1 MFQLIVVF
9 RFGEYRPEGGY
20 ESNGQ
25 HIEASRTIDPQNLF
39 KTYASGFS
47 GGSKNF

>member
-1 MFQLIVVF
+1 MFD

-25 HIEASRTIDPQNLF
+25 HIEASRTINP
-39 KTYASGFS
+39 
-47 GGSKNF
+47 